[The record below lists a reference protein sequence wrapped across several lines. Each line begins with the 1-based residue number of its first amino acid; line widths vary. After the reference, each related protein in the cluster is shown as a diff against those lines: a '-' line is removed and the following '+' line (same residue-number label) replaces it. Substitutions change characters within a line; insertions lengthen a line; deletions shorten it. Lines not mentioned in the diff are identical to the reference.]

1 MSPSLQEPQLT
12 QPATE
17 VLDAAGLAVPATTP
31 LPPLVDPPP
40 PPVTDPVDE
49 PLVAVDH
56 PRIVCLENYRLAGW
70 QHAAPGCLLRS
81 RAADR
86 LGRVAEGLPNR
97 WGLAV
102 FDGFRPFALQVELYE
117 AAYADPELPPGFFA
131 EPDDDPTSPPPHLTG
146 GSVDLTLTVD
156 GVPLAPGTGFD
167 DLTPRAH
174 AAALEGEPGPDRDV
188 RRMLYH
194 AMASEGFVVFD
205 GEWWHFEHG
214 TRRWAAISGKWAG
227 CQGSRFSCSFGR

>member
-214 TRRWAAISGKWAG
+214 TRRWAAISGKSPLYGPASAPPG
-227 CQGSRFSCSFGR
+227 